1 MTSNAP
7 LSTSDQNTKAVIA
20 NRDREDKAIRRV
32 TRRAILEGTL
42 SSGSPWS
49 GYSVP
54 QFNQVQ
60 RQRLGA

>member
-20 NRDREDKAIRRV
+20 NRLKEDRAIRRV
-32 TRRAILEGTL
+32 VRRAIFQKTI
-42 SSGSPWS
+42 SSGSPWAGIS
-49 GYSVP
+49 LPSY
-54 QFNQVQ
+54 NAVQ